1 MQEIQETRL
10 QSLDCENAPWSREW
24 QPAPVFLPGKSHGR
38 RRLAGYSPGGC
49 KESNT
54 LSTCS
59 TWLINNVSVLGVQQ
73 SDSVIHIHVS
83 IPFQVLF
90 LFRLLENIEESYLC
104 YTPCWLSVLNIAVC
118 IHQSREKA
126 MAPYSSTVAHKIPWM
141 EEPGRLQSMGS
152 LRVGHD

>member
-54 LSTCS
+54 PSTCS
-59 TWLINNVSVLGVQQ
+59 TWLINNMSVLGVQQ

-90 LFRLLENIEESYLC
+90 LFRLLENIEESTVL
-104 YTPCWLSVLNIAVC
+104 YTLLVICFKY
-118 IHQSREKA
+118 SRVYTSIQGEGNG
-126 MAPYSSTVAHKIPWM
+126 TL
-141 EEPGRLQSMGS
+141 LQYCCP
-152 LRVGHD
+152 